1 MLMKKRLYSIS
12 IGLLAVI
19 LLVLAIFPIPTFAA
33 PPAVSLLQT
42 DPAEQ
47 CAEGVQLFLTRRVS
61 EALPLLEAGFAGR
74 EGAAFLRPDDLG
86 MCALLLGS
94 LRYEAGDWTGA
105 LEAYAVA
112 FATFI
117 TTGNGLLKGITLT
130 STGTVYYDQGRY
142 TEALE
147 VYQQALD
154 IQNGL
159 GPQTGEGT
167 TLAGIGVVYSAQGRY
182 VEALEFL
189 QQSLTMA
196 NQADDQV
203 AKGMILN
210 NIGGVYDAQ
219 GRYTG
224 ALEFYQQALE
234 IARQLGDQAGE
245 GTTLNNIGGVYEAQG
260 HYSEALEFFQ
270 QSLAIWREVDNQA
283 GEGRTFN
290 NIGSVYDAQ
299 GRYTDAL
306 EFYEQALEIAREVGN
321 RAGEGT
327 TLNNIGGI
335 YEVLGRYTEA
345 LEFYQQA
352 LEIAHE
358 VNDRAG
364 EGTRFNNIGGIYE
377 VQGRYAE
384 ALEFYQ
390 QALAIA
396 HTVGN
401 RPDEGTT
408 LNNIGVV
415 YDVQGRYAEAL
426 ELYQQALMIAREVGD
441 QDGEGTTLNNIG
453 VVYDAQGRYA
463 EALEFYQQ
471 ALTIAREV
479 GDQDGEGRRLNNIS
493 GIYYQQGHYAEA
505 LKLYQQTLAIV
516 REVGNRAGEG
526 TTLNNIGVV
535 NEAQGHYAE
544 ALEFFQQALT
554 IAQGVGDRLG
564 EGTTLINIGYTFQQQ
579 NQSDQALSYYEQAMA
594 VLESVRAVA
603 GSEASRI
610 SFIAQFADLYARAV
624 GLYHQQGQETEAFLT
639 GERGRARAFLD
650 SLATGQVELS
660 DREAAG
666 TLNHEREAYAARQAT
681 REALAQARTLDP
693 PDPELVAD
701 LETQLAAVEE
711 EHAAALVAIETH
723 GGQLAAL
730 VPGRSTVLNLAQVQ
744 TLLVDQTTLIS
755 YYVLGEEGTLAFVI
769 THSSFAVIELPEA
782 TPESLNNAVSDLS
795 LWPSLEQAHPIP
807 LRNLYTWLI
816 APLVERLDTPS
827 VAIIPHLMLHYVPFA
842 ALTDGE
848 NYFGQQHS
856 LFVLPSASSLPF
868 IQENAANQPGSGALV
883 FGNPDICTPN
893 LAPLTYAAME
903 ARSVAEVL
911 DAPSYTGAEAS
922 EDRLWSDASDVS
934 ILHLASHGDYNQAN
948 PLYSAIHLAPSVS
961 CDHDDDGRLEV
972 HEVYRLDLAATD
984 LVVLSACQTNI
995 GGQSAG
1001 DEVVGLVRAF
1011 HFAGTPTV
1019 IASLW
1024 NVDDAATEALMVAF
1038 YKHWRGGVSKIEAL
1052 QIAQADVRADPR
1064 WGSPYYW
1071 AAFVLS
1077 GDPSGMVDEVFVGE
1091 ATPDVVTTE
1100 EVAIESPSDVPAS
1113 VSPSQSWLW
1122 LLICGAAGLIMGVVV
1137 VTSVARRRK
1146 RRQRDEYSLYETEW
1160 DDIYPPLDDE
1170 FRKKK
1175 RWWRWKKVDDW
1186 NDYGDPW

>member
-1 MLMKKRLYSIS
+1 MDMLMKKRLYSIS

-345 LEFYQQA
+345 LDFYQQA

-377 VQGRYAE
+377 V
-384 ALEFYQ
+384 
-390 QALAIA
+390 
-396 HTVGN
+396 
-401 RPDEGTT
+401 
-408 LNNIGVV
+408 
-415 YDVQGRYAEAL
+415 
-426 ELYQQALMIAREVGD
+426 
-441 QDGEGTTLNNIG
+441 
-453 VVYDAQGRYA
+453 QGRYA